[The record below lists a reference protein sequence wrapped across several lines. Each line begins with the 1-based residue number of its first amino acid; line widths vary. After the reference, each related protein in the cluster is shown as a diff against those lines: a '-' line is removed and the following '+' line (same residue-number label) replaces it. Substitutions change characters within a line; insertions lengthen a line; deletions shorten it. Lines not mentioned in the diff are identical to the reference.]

1 MNRLIIIGASGHGR
15 VVADIA
21 CLCGYRRI
29 DFLDDNKSLRNC
41 GKYKV
46 IGPGKEFTEFVNEDT
61 EFFVAI
67 GDTKIRQKIQK
78 GIEKAGGKII
88 TLIHP
93 NAVIAEDVQIGK
105 GSVCMAGTVVNSK
118 TKIGEGCIVNTSSS
132 VDHDCTIGNYV
143 HIAVGVHLSGTVKV
157 GDRVWIGAGATISNN
172 VDICKDCMIGA
183 GTVVV
188 RSIEK
193 SGVYIGIP
201 ARLMSK
207 TSEDSW
213 ENEEI

>member
-1 MNRLIIIGASGHGR
+1 M
-15 VVADIA
+15 
-21 CLCGYRRI
+21 
-29 DFLDDNKSLRNC
+29 
-41 GKYKV
+41 
-46 IGPGKEFTEFVNEDT
+46 
-61 EFFVAI
+61 
-67 GDTKIRQKIQK
+67 
-78 GIEKAGGKII
+78 
-88 TLIHP
+88 
-93 NAVIAEDVQIGK
+93 
-105 GSVCMAGTVVNSK
+105 
-118 TKIGEGCIVNTSSS
+118 
-132 VDHDCTIGNYV
+132 
-143 HIAVGVHLSGTVKV
+143 SGTVKV

>member
-105 GSVCMAGTVVNSK
+105 GSVCMAGTV
-118 TKIGEGCIVNTSSS
+118 
-132 VDHDCTIGNYV
+132 
-143 HIAVGVHLSGTVKV
+143 KV